1 MAPPVNEWVLF
12 DGRFIAP
19 YDMRIWY
26 KVTAQIVAF
35 SGETRV
41 AYVNVHEMEDGFVDI
56 AEDCWVGILQTR
68 IFIEKL

>member
-1 MAPPVNEWVLF
+1 
-12 DGRFIAP
+12 
-19 YDMRIWY
+19 MRIWY